1 MDITGCS
8 LTELVDDPL
17 IDLVMKSDRVDRNE
31 LELLLQRV
39 ARERLRAK
47 QLACISHGCLKIGR
61 SEVSC
66 SLGVHIGNLGGAE
79 RTQLPT
85 AVQRH
90 STTTL

>member
-47 QLACISHGCLKIGR
+47 ELANDLPPR
-61 SEVSC
+61 LPVTEAVAC
-66 SLGVHIGNLGGAE
+66 S
-79 RTQLPT
+79 RC
-85 AVQRH
+85 
-90 STTTL
+90 

>member
-1 MDITGCS
+1 MDIAGCS

-47 QLACISHGCLKIGR
+47 ELANGLR
-61 SEVSC
+61 PRPPVTEAVAC
-66 SLGVHIGNLGGAE
+66 S
-79 RTQLPT
+79 RC
-85 AVQRH
+85 
-90 STTTL
+90 